1 MSYQKPFKGLKVIDF
16 SQGVA
21 GPYCGMLLAQHGAE
35 VIKVEPKDGDWARN
49 LGQEYG
55 EHSAFSVAANLGKK
69 SIIVDLKNTKS
80 QPILDTIIKQSDIF
94 IEGFRPGV
102 IKRLGYDYDRLK
114 KINPKLIYLSISG
127 FGQNGPMSNKPA
139 MDPVLQAF
147 TGFMAENKGPD
158 NIPHRTPVIIFDMT
172 TALYA
177 TQLISTSL
185 YARIN
190 EKFGRK
196 IEISLMEAAAAMQS
210 IRLMSGYMEG
220 PYTHA
225 SSPSGT
231 FKTKDGWIQ
240 IIVVKNHE
248 FIKFCNAVGW
258 KKFIKDKRFE
268 NNSERRKH
276 EAILSREVQKLF
288 IKENT
293 DYWKNLL
300 NKYEVQN
307 EKVQD
312 YRDFIESDQTK
323 AIDLISWL
331 KQPTTEQIWPV
342 PNIPGMP
349 RFVDNDILS
358 KAPSLGQHTKEILIS
373 FGYSNNQIEEL
384 INEGVIGN
392 LYYASN
398 SK

>member
-1 MSYQKPFKGLKVIDF
+1 MSYQKPYKGLKVIDF

-35 VIKVEPKDGDWARN
+35 VIKIEPKDGDWARN

-69 SIIVDLKNTKS
+69 SIIIDLKNKKS
-80 QPILDTIIKQSDIF
+80 QSILDKIIKQSDIF

-102 IKRLGYDYDRLK
+102 ITRLGYDYNRLI

-127 FGQNGPMSNKPA
+127 FGQIGPMSNKPA

-147 TGFMAENKGPD
+147 TGFMSENKGPD
-158 NIPHRTPVIIFDMT
+158 DIPHRTPVIIFDMT

-177 TQLISTSL
+177 TQLISASL
-185 YARIN
+185 YARTN

-258 KKFIKDKRFE
+258 KKFINDKRFVS
-268 NNSERRKH
+268 NAERRKH
-276 EAILSREVQKLF
+276 EAILSRKVQKLF
-288 IKENT
+288 IKEKT

-300 NKYEVQN
+300 NDYEVQN
-307 EKVQD
+307 EKVQN
-312 YRDFIESDQTK
+312 YKEFIESEQTK
-323 AIDLISWL
+323 ALDLISWV
-331 KQPTTEQIWPV
+331 KQPTTGTLWPV

-349 RFVDNDILS
+349 KFTNDNLLS
-358 KAPSLGQHTKEILIS
+358 KAPSLGQHSKEILKSLGYTDSEIENFIS
-373 FGYSNNQIEEL
+373 EE
-384 INEGVIGN
+384 VI
-392 LYYASN
+392 
-398 SK
+398 K

>member
-1 MSYQKPFKGLKVIDF
+1 MSYQKPYKGIKVIDF

-35 VIKVEPKDGDWARN
+35 VIKIEPKDGDWARN

-69 SIIVDLKNTKS
+69 SIIIDLKNKKS
-80 QPILDTIIKQSDIF
+80 QAILDKIIKQSDIF

-102 IKRLGYDYDRLK
+102 ITRLGYDYDRLK

-127 FGQNGPMSNKPA
+127 FGQIGPMSHKPA

-147 TGFMAENKGPD
+147 TGFMSENKGPD
-158 NIPHRTPVIIFDMT
+158 DIPHRTPVIIFDMT

-177 TQLISTSL
+177 TQLISASL
-185 YARIN
+185 YARTN

-258 KKFIKDKRFE
+258 KKFINDKRFL
-268 NNSERRKH
+268 NNAERRKH
-276 EAILSREVQKLF
+276 EAILSKEVQKLF
-288 IKENT
+288 IKEKT

-300 NKYEVQN
+300 NEYQVQN
-307 EKVQD
+307 EKVQN
-312 YRDFIESDQTK
+312 YKEFIESKQTK
-323 AIDLISWL
+323 ALDLISWL
-331 KQPTTEQIWPV
+331 RQPSSEELWPV

-349 RFVDNDILS
+349 KLTNDNKLS
-358 KAPSLGQHTKEILIS
+358 KAPSLGQHTKEILKS
-373 FGYSNNQIEEL
+373 VGYNDLQIDDFIKEE
-384 INEGVIGN
+384 VI
-392 LYYASN
+392 
-398 SK
+398 K

>member
-1 MSYQKPFKGLKVIDF
+1 MSYQKPYKGLKVVDF

-35 VIKVEPKDGDWARN
+35 VIKIEPKDGDWARN

-80 QPILDTIIKQSDIF
+80 QPVLDTIIKKSDIF

-127 FGQNGPMSNKPA
+127 FGQNGPMSHKPA

-147 TGFMAENKGPD
+147 TGFMSENKGPD
-158 NIPHRTPVIIFDMT
+158 DIPHRTPVIIFDMT

-258 KKFIKDKRFE
+258 KKFINDKRFV
-268 NNSERRKH
+268 NNAERRKH

-288 IKENT
+288 IKEKT

-300 NKYEVQN
+300 DNFEVQN
-307 EKVQD
+307 EKVQN
-312 YRDFIESDQTK
+312 YKEFIESEQTK
-323 AIDLISWL
+323 ALDLISWL
-331 KQPTTEQIWPV
+331 KQPTTGVLWPV

-349 RFVDNDILS
+349 RLEDSDILS
-358 KAPSLGQHTKEILIS
+358 KAPSLGQHTKEILKS
-373 FGYSNNQIEEL
+373 LGYKDCQIEVL
-384 INEGVIGN
+384 IEEEVI
-392 LYYASN
+392 
-398 SK
+398 K

>member
-1 MSYQKPFKGLKVIDF
+1 MSYQKPYRGLKVIDF

-35 VIKVEPKDGDWARN
+35 VIKIEPKDGDWARN

-69 SIIVDLKNTKS
+69 SIIIDLKNKKS
-80 QPILDTIIKQSDIF
+80 QSILDKIIKQSDIF

-102 IKRLGYDYDRLK
+102 ITRLGYDYDRLK

-127 FGQNGPMSNKPA
+127 FGQTGPMSHKPA

-147 TGFMAENKGPD
+147 TGFMSENKGPD
-158 NIPHRTPVIIFDMT
+158 DIPHRTPVIIFDMT

-177 TQLISTSL
+177 TQLISASL

-258 KKFIKDKRFE
+258 KKFINDKRFVS
-268 NNSERRKH
+268 NAERRKH

-288 IKENT
+288 IKEKT

-300 NKYEVQN
+300 NDYEVQN
-307 EKVQD
+307 EKVQN
-312 YRDFIESDQTK
+312 YKEFIESEQTK
-323 AIDLISWL
+323 ALDLISWV
-331 KQPTTEQIWPV
+331 KQPTTGTLWPV

-349 RFVDNDILS
+349 KFTNDNLLS
-358 KAPSLGQHTKEILIS
+358 KAPSLGQHSKEILKS
-373 FGYSNNQIEEL
+373 LGYTDSQIENFISE
-384 INEGVIGN
+384 EVI
-392 LYYASN
+392 
-398 SK
+398 K

>member
-35 VIKVEPKDGDWARN
+35 VIKIEPKDGDWARN

-69 SIIVDLKNTKS
+69 SIIIDLKNKKS
-80 QPILDTIIKQSDIF
+80 QSILDKIIKQSDIF

-102 IKRLGYDYDRLK
+102 ITRLGYDYNRLI

-127 FGQNGPMSNKPA
+127 FGQIGPMSNKPA

-147 TGFMAENKGPD
+147 TGFMSENKGPD
-158 NIPHRTPVIIFDMT
+158 DIPHRTPVIIFDMT

-177 TQLISTSL
+177 TQLISASL

-258 KKFIKDKRFE
+258 KKFINDKRFVS
-268 NNSERRKH
+268 NAERRKH

-288 IKENT
+288 IKEKT
-293 DYWKNLL
+293 EYWKNLL
-300 NKYEVQN
+300 NDYEVQN
-307 EKVQD
+307 EKVQN
-312 YRDFIESDQTK
+312 YTEFIESEQTK
-323 AIDLISWL
+323 ALDLISWL
-331 KQPTTEQIWPV
+331 KQPTTKRIWPV

-349 RFVDNDILS
+349 RFVNNHILS
-358 KAPSLGQHTKEILIS
+358 KAPSLGQHTKEI
-373 FGYSNNQIEEL
+373 
-384 INEGVIGN
+384 
-392 LYYASN
+392 
-398 SK
+398 

>member
-1 MSYQKPFKGLKVIDF
+1 MSYQKPYKGLKVIDF

-35 VIKVEPKDGDWARN
+35 VIKIEPKDGDWARN

-69 SIIVDLKNTKS
+69 SIIIDLKNKKS
-80 QPILDTIIKQSDIF
+80 QSILDKIIKQSDIF

-102 IKRLGYDYDRLK
+102 ITRLGYDYDRLK

-127 FGQNGPMSNKPA
+127 FGQTGPMSHKPA

-147 TGFMAENKGPD
+147 TGFMSENKGPD
-158 NIPHRTPVIIFDMT
+158 DIPHRTPVIIFDMT

-177 TQLISTSL
+177 TQLISASL
-185 YARIN
+185 YARTN

-258 KKFIKDKRFE
+258 KKFINDKRFVS
-268 NNSERRKH
+268 NAERRKH

-288 IKENT
+288 IKEKT
-293 DYWKNLL
+293 EYWKNLL
-300 NKYEVQN
+300 NDYEVQN
-307 EKVQD
+307 EKVQN
-312 YRDFIESDQTK
+312 YKEFIESEQTK
-323 AIDLISWL
+323 ALDLISWV
-331 KQPTTEQIWPV
+331 KQPTTGTLWPV

-349 RFVDNDILS
+349 KFTNDNLLS
-358 KAPSLGQHTKEILIS
+358 KAPSLGQHSKEILKS
-373 FGYSNNQIEEL
+373 LGYTDSQIENFISE
-384 INEGVIGN
+384 EVI
-392 LYYASN
+392 
-398 SK
+398 K

>member
-1 MSYQKPFKGLKVIDF
+1 MSYQKPYKGLKVIDF

-35 VIKVEPKDGDWARN
+35 VIKIEPKDGDWARN

-69 SIIVDLKNTKS
+69 SIIIDLKNKKS
-80 QPILDTIIKQSDIF
+80 QSILDKIIKQSDIF

-102 IKRLGYDYDRLK
+102 ITRLGYDYDRLK

-127 FGQNGPMSNKPA
+127 FGQIGPMSHKPA

-147 TGFMAENKGPD
+147 TGFMSENKGPD
-158 NIPHRTPVIIFDMT
+158 DIPHRTPVIIFDMT

-177 TQLISTSL
+177 TQLISASL
-185 YARIN
+185 YARTN

-258 KKFIKDKRFE
+258 KKFINDKRFV
-268 NNSERRKH
+268 NNAERRKH
-276 EAILSREVQKLF
+276 EAILSKEVQKLF
-288 IKENT
+288 IKEKT

-300 NKYEVQN
+300 NNYEVQN
-307 EKVQD
+307 EKVQN
-312 YRDFIESDQTK
+312 YKEFIESEQTK
-323 AIDLISWL
+323 ALDLISWL
-331 KQPTTEQIWPV
+331 RQPSTEEMWPV

-349 RFVDNDILS
+349 KFTNDDILS
-358 KAPSLGQHTKEILIS
+358 KAPSLGQHSKEILKS
-373 FGYSNNQIEEL
+373 LGYKDLQIDNL
-384 INEGVIGN
+384 IKDEVI
-392 LYYASN
+392 
-398 SK
+398 K

>member
-1 MSYQKPFKGLKVIDF
+1 MSYQKPYKGIKVIDF

-35 VIKVEPKDGDWARN
+35 VIKIEPKDGDWARN

-69 SIIVDLKNTKS
+69 SIIIDLKNKKS
-80 QPILDTIIKQSDIF
+80 QAILDKIIKQSDIF

-102 IKRLGYDYDRLK
+102 ITRLGYDYDRLK

-127 FGQNGPMSNKPA
+127 FGQVGPMSHKPA

-147 TGFMAENKGPD
+147 TGFMSENKGPD
-158 NIPHRTPVIIFDMT
+158 DIPHRTPVIIFDMT

-177 TQLISTSL
+177 TQLISASL
-185 YARIN
+185 YARTN

-248 FIKFCNAVGW
+248 FVKFCNAVGW
-258 KKFIKDKRFE
+258 RKFIKDKRFV
-268 NNSERRKH
+268 NNAERRKH
-276 EAILSREVQKLF
+276 EAILSKEVQKLF
-288 IKENT
+288 IKEKT

-300 NKYEVQN
+300 DNYEVQN
-307 EKVQD
+307 EKVQN
-312 YRDFIESDQTK
+312 YKEFIESEQTK
-323 AIDLISWL
+323 ALDLISWL
-331 KQPTTEQIWPV
+331 RQPSTEEIWPV

-349 RFVDNDILS
+349 KFTNDDVLS
-358 KAPSLGQHTKEILIS
+358 KAPSLGQHSKEILKS
-373 FGYSNNQIEEL
+373 LGYKDRQIDNL
-384 INEGVIGN
+384 IKDEVI
-392 LYYASN
+392 
-398 SK
+398 K

>member
-1 MSYQKPFKGLKVIDF
+1 MSYQKPYKGLKVIDF

-35 VIKVEPKDGDWARN
+35 VIKIEPKDGDWARN

-69 SIIVDLKNTKS
+69 SIIIDLKNKKS
-80 QPILDTIIKQSDIF
+80 QSILDKIIKQSDIF

-102 IKRLGYDYDRLK
+102 ITRLGYDYDRLK

-127 FGQNGPMSNKPA
+127 FGQIGPMSNKPA

-147 TGFMAENKGPD
+147 TGFMSENKGPD
-158 NIPHRTPVIIFDMT
+158 DIPHRTPVIIFDMT

-177 TQLISTSL
+177 TQLISASL
-185 YARIN
+185 YARTN

-258 KKFIKDKRFE
+258 KKFINDKRFVS
-268 NNSERRKH
+268 NAERRKH

-288 IKENT
+288 IKEKT
-293 DYWKNLL
+293 EYWKNLL
-300 NKYEVQN
+300 NDYEVQN
-307 EKVQD
+307 EKVQN
-312 YRDFIESDQTK
+312 YKEFIESEQTK
-323 AIDLISWL
+323 ALDLISWV
-331 KQPTTEQIWPV
+331 KQPTTGTLWPV

-349 RFVDNDILS
+349 KFTNDNLLS
-358 KAPSLGQHTKEILIS
+358 KAPSLGQHSKEILKS
-373 FGYSNNQIEEL
+373 LGYTDSQIENFISE
-384 INEGVIGN
+384 EVI
-392 LYYASN
+392 
-398 SK
+398 K

>member
-1 MSYQKPFKGLKVIDF
+1 MSYQKPYKGIKVIDF

-35 VIKVEPKDGDWARN
+35 VIKIEPKDGDWARN

-69 SIIVDLKNTKS
+69 SIIIDLKNKKS
-80 QPILDTIIKQSDIF
+80 QAILDKIIKQSDIF

-102 IKRLGYDYDRLK
+102 ITRLGYDYDRLK

-127 FGQNGPMSNKPA
+127 FGQIGPMSHKPA

-147 TGFMAENKGPD
+147 TGFMSENKGPD
-158 NIPHRTPVIIFDMT
+158 DIPHRTPVIIFDMT

-177 TQLISTSL
+177 TQLILASL
-185 YARIN
+185 YARTN

-248 FIKFCNAVGW
+248 FVKFCNAVGW
-258 KKFIKDKRFE
+258 RKFIKDKRFV
-268 NNSERRKH
+268 NNAERRKH
-276 EAILSREVQKLF
+276 EAILSKEVQKLF
-288 IKENT
+288 IKEKT

-300 NKYEVQN
+300 DNYEVQN
-307 EKVQD
+307 EKVQN
-312 YRDFIESDQTK
+312 YKEFIQSEQTK
-323 AIDLISWL
+323 ALDLISWL
-331 KQPTTEQIWPV
+331 RQPSTEEIWPV

-349 RFVDNDILS
+349 KFTNDDVLS
-358 KAPSLGQHTKEILIS
+358 KAPSLGQHSKEILKS
-373 FGYSNNQIEEL
+373 LGYKDCQIDNL
-384 INEGVIGN
+384 IKDEVI
-392 LYYASN
+392 
-398 SK
+398 K